1 MPLPDGHPSVDE
13 FHRDPYAYFGAL
25 RRVNPVSWTEFFDG
39 PAWVVSG
46 FAEAAGIMKDR
57 RFVRE
62 APSEVRRPASER
74 VRRAFEMKHRMIL
87 VRDAPFHTR
96 VRALI
101 SKAFTPGLVAGRR
114 PAIEAAANDLLD
126 RALERGEFDLMADFA
141 RPLPLYVVC
150 DLIGVPAADR
160 DRAVAWSQALLTF
173 IDFHSSDA
181 DLEAAS
187 GAMLEAREYFTH
199 LIDARRRAPADD
211 LVSSLLAEGAASGA
225 VSDDE
230 IVASCVVLISAG
242 HETTMNLIGNGYWL
256 LLRHPEQLR
265 RARAGPSPMSDAVE
279 EILRYESPVLTTS
292 RWVSADLCVGGQ
304 TMRKGQFVIL
314 GIGGCN
320 RDPRAFA
327 DPDRFDVSRSPV
339 RHLSFG
345 SGVHFCV
352 GAALARLEGRIA
364 LQTLVSRLGESVIAA
379 EPRWASSVALRGF
392 DTLRIRAVGAA
403 RPAVRGR

>member
-1 MPLPDGHPSVDE
+1 MPLPDRLSVE
-13 FHRDPYAYFGAL
+13 RLHRDPYAWFREL
-25 RRVNPVSWTEFFDG
+25 RESDPVSWTEFFDG
-39 PAWVVSG
+39 PVWMVTG
-46 FAEAAGIMKDR
+46 YAEAAAIMKDP

-62 APSEVRRPASER
+62 APVDAGAAASER
-74 VRRAFEMKHRMIL
+74 VRRALAMKRRMIL

-101 SKAFTPGLVAGRR
+101 SKAFTPGLVARR
-114 PAIEAAANDLLD
+114 RDMIEAAAAELLD
-126 RALERGEFDLMADFA
+126 CAIARGEFDLMADFA

-160 DRAVAWSQALLTF
+160 ARAVAWSQALLTF

-181 DLEAAS
+181 DLERAS
-187 GAMLEAREYFTH
+187 VAMLEAREYFTA
-199 LIDARRRAPADD
+199 LVDERRRAPADD
-211 LVSSLLAEGAASGA
+211 LISRLVAEGAASGA
-225 VSDDE
+225 VSDEE

-256 LLRHPEQLR
+256 LRRHADQFSR
-265 RARAGPSPMSDAVE
+265 VKADPSLMPAAVE

-292 RWVSADLCVGGQ
+292 RWVSADLQCGGHA
-304 TMRKGQFVIL
+304 MRKGQFVIL
-314 GIGGCN
+314 AIGACN
-320 RDPRAFA
+320 RDPRMFD
-327 DPDRFDVSRSPV
+327 DPDRFDIARPSP

-352 GAALARLEGRIA
+352 GAALARLEGQIA
-364 LQTLVSRLGESVIAA
+364 LGALVSRLGDAEIVA

-392 DTLRIRAVGAA
+392 ETMPMRAAQ
-403 RPAVRGR
+403 RPMTTGV

>member
-1 MPLPDGHPSVDE
+1 MPPREPGLSVE
-13 FHRDPYAYFGAL
+13 ALHRDPYAYFGAL
-25 RRVNPVSWTEFFDG
+25 RRVNPVTWTEFFDG
-39 PAWVVSG
+39 PAWVVTG
-46 FAEAAGIMKDR
+46 FFEAAAIMKDA

-62 APSEVRRPASER
+62 APAGAAPPASER
-74 VRRAFEMKHRMIL
+74 IRMALEMKRRMIL

-101 SKAFTPGLVAGRR
+101 SKAFTPGLVARR
-114 PAIEAAANDLLD
+114 RDAIEAAANLLLD
-126 RALERGEFDLMADFA
+126 RALERAEFDLIADFA

-150 DLIGVPAADR
+150 DLIGVPAAAR

-173 IDFHSSDA
+173 IDFHSGDA
-181 DLEAAS
+181 ELEVAS
-187 GAMLEAREYFTH
+187 AAMLEARDYFTR
-199 LIDARRRAPADD
+199 LIAERRRHPADD
-211 LVSSLLAEGAASGA
+211 LISSLLAEGAASGA
-225 VSDDE
+225 VSDEE

-256 LLRHPEQLR
+256 LLRHPDQFR
-265 RARAGPSPMSDAVE
+265 RVQSEPSLMAAAVE

-292 RWVSADLCVGGQ
+292 RWVSADMEYAGQ
-304 TMRKGQFVIL
+304 SMQKGQFVIL

-320 RDPRAFA
+320 RDPRAFE
-327 DPDRFDVSRSPV
+327 DPDRFDISRESV

-352 GAALARLEGRIA
+352 GAALARLEGQIA
-364 LQTLVSRLGESVIAA
+364 LRALVSRLDRAAIAG

-392 DTLRIRAVGAA
+392 ETLRICAGDAAA
-403 RPAVRGR
+403 RTTAP